1 MIALPANE
9 QEDCSLSTRHCPQT
23 ERQWWPME
31 GRGSVIPDGNSK
43 FLSPAS
49 AGRPPRGCGGAA
61 RWCAETQRGTDM
73 TKSKG
78 RASAKPRSGE
88 AAFMRAEPR
97 ATRPGLPLASSL
109 RPTRHRIAYSKRGWR
124 DPPIAATSR
133 LGRRQSSGSPGSGPS
148 PHITRGSGPP
158 GHLGIAPTLRHPV
171 E

>member
-1 MIALPANE
+1 MIALRANE
-9 QEDCSLSTRHCPQT
+9 QEDCSLYARHCLHT

-78 RASAKPRSGE
+78 RASAKPRSG
-88 AAFMRAEPR
+88 A
-97 ATRPGLPLASSL
+97 
-109 RPTRHRIAYSKRGWR
+109 K
-124 DPPIAATSR
+124 
-133 LGRRQSSGSPGSGPS
+133 SGSKGKRAKPVV
-148 PHITRGSGPP
+148 HHKTRSSSKQAAV
-158 GHLGIAPTLRHPV
+158 L
-171 E
+171 

>member
-9 QEDCSLSTRHCPQT
+9 QEDWSLDGRHWLHT

-78 RASAKPRSGE
+78 RASAKPRSGTKSRSKRDDGSRRE
-88 AAFMRAEPR
+88 WEWS
-97 ATRPGLPLASSL
+97 RPWYFLLTANRSSAIPYPKIPPL
-109 RPTRHRIAYSKRGWR
+109 RPT
-124 DPPIAATSR
+124 P
-133 LGRRQSSGSPGSGPS
+133 
-148 PHITRGSGPP
+148 
-158 GHLGIAPTLRHPV
+158 
-171 E
+171 